1 MGVERGTGIWPDQA
15 EPLART
21 FSLESVYADAS
32 KQIESLHVSGRLSKE
47 YYDVLLRTTNPDD
60 LITNVSNSSRLQDGG
75 GYFQKVVDSTVARI
89 NRYADAIDMIA
100 QSSPQAYG
108 LNIVGLV
115 WGSLKFLLVVA
126 KDVSAAH
133 DTIVQTLDYVRQ
145 SLPNLG
151 ALTYIY
157 GESQL
162 QLLYKPLLDIY
173 AAVISFG
180 LQTAEHLSRTTSSL
194 KALAHSAWSS
204 LQADFELSLTK
215 LKAAGQIV
223 EQAANVEHMYATD
236 SIRKDQGREIFRQE
250 LFRRGMYSI
259 LQTNAICRSTYN
271 YIRWQERIHFLLSK
285 P

>member
-1 MGVERGTGIWPDQA
+1 MGVERSNGLWSDQA
-15 EPLART
+15 EHPTQT
-21 FSLESVYADAS
+21 FTLESVCADALRNF
-32 KQIESLHVSGRLSKE
+32 ESLHVSGRLSKK
-47 YYDVLLRTTNPDD
+47 YYDVLLRTTSPDE
-60 LITNVSNSSRLQDGG
+60 LIINVGNSSGLQKDEGR
-75 GYFQKVVDSTVARI
+75 FEKVVDSTVARI

-115 WGSLKFLLVVA
+115 WGSLKFLLVIA
-126 KDVSAAH
+126 KDISAAY

-151 ALTYIY
+151 ALIYIY

-173 AAVISFG
+173 AAIISFG
-180 LQTAEHLSRTTSSL
+180 LQTAEHLCRNTSSL

-204 LQADFELSLTK
+204 LQSDFAMSLTK
-215 LKAAGQIV
+215 LKVAGQSV

-236 SIRKDQGREIFRQE
+236 VARRDQGREVVKQDRFRQ
-250 LFRRGMYSI
+250 GM
-259 LQTNAICRSTYN
+259 
-271 YIRWQERIHFLLSK
+271 
-285 P
+285 

>member
-1 MGVERGTGIWPDQA
+1 MDVERINGIWPDQA
-15 EPLART
+15 EHSARHFT
-21 FSLESVYADAS
+21 LESVYADAL
-32 KQIESLHVSGRLSKE
+32 KEIESLHVSGRLSKE
-47 YYDVLLRTTNPDD
+47 YYDVLLRTTNPSD
-60 LITNVSNSSRLQDGG
+60 LITNVGNSSRLQNGG
-75 GYFQKVVDSTVARI
+75 GHFEKIVKPTVARL
-89 NRYADAIDMIA
+89 NRYAKAIDMIA

-126 KDVSAAH
+126 EDVSAAH
-133 DTIVQTLDYVRQ
+133 DTIVQTLDDVRQ

-151 ALTYIY
+151 APTYIY

-180 LQTAEHLSRTTSSL
+180 LQTAEHLCRSTSSL

-204 LQADFELSLTK
+204 LQAEFAASLTK
-215 LKAAGQIV
+215 LKVAGQRV

-236 SIRKDQGREIFRQE
+236 VIRKDQGREAFRQE
-250 LFRRGMYSI
+250 RFRQGM
-259 LQTNAICRSTYN
+259 
-271 YIRWQERIHFLLSK
+271 
-285 P
+285 